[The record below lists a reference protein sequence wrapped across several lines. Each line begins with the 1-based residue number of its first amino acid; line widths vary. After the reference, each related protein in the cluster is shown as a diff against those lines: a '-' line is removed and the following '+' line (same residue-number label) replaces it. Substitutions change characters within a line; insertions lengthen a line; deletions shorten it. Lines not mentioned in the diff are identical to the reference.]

1 MAILLTLDL
10 EQLTSESRKCFVPCR
25 SIKGSGGGR
34 VGDQIELKD
43 DSAVDD
49 FVEIGPQLRSDS
61 VI

>member
-1 MAILLTLDL
+1 MIRRVDMYASL
-10 EQLTSESRKCFVPCR
+10 PCR
-25 SIKGSGGGR
+25 SIKRSGGGG